1 MPHPGDALARL
12 LRHPPDL
19 PVVAVLDRIT
29 ASAGPGAALV
39 LTAPPGTGKTT
50 LLPPALAVALAGT
63 QGSVAAAGSATTP
76 VTRTSPAP
84 RVLVTQPRR
93 VAVRAASRRIA
104 ALLHEPVGATVGYSV
119 RGDSRT
125 SPDTRIEMLTPGVL
139 LRRLQ
144 RDPELPGVGA
154 VVLDEFHERQL
165 DTDLA
170 LALLLDVR
178 AALRE
183 DLVLAV
189 TSATLEAERTS
200 ALIGTATGTAPT
212 LVDVPAR
219 LHPLGLRW
227 AAPPRGGEPLGVSP
241 ATGAV
246 IVRREFL
253 GHVTRTI
260 ERTLGTTTG
269 DVLVFLPGARE
280 IDEVRRSL
288 PSSGVEVLTLHGSLT
303 PEEQD
308 RVLSGPGPRRRVVLS
323 TAVAESSLTVP
334 GVRVVVDACLSRE
347 PRTDVARGVP
357 MLVTVQASRAR
368 CEQRAGR
375 AARLG
380 PGTAVRC
387 TSEVDWARR
396 PQQSLPEIATADLT
410 YALLQCAVWGNPG
423 MAGLALL
430 DEPPVGALSAAA
442 ERLRGLGAVD
452 EGGHATPLGRTLAAL
467 PLDPPLARALVDA
480 APRIGPRRAARSVA
494 LLSEDTR
501 APGADLASLARV
513 LSRGGGDAA
522 LRHRV
527 EDQAGRLARLLRAG
541 PGADTDPVAHTD
553 PGGRTRLGARTEP
566 GARTAGATGH
576 STAAPHRRPGDE
588 DALALVVALAQPGW
602 IARRRP
608 GTDRY
613 LLADGLGA
621 ALPPGSP
628 LTGQEWLA
636 LAQVQRGAG
645 RADGTIR
652 AAVPIDQK
660 DAERAGAAL
669 VHEETL
675 AELRAGRVR
684 ARSVTS
690 LGAIELKERALTH
703 VPESIGTEVV
713 ADALRREG
721 LDLLPWSEAARSLR
735 ERLAVL
741 HEALGAPWPDV
752 SAEALTEHLDRWLGA
767 DLRRLA
773 RGGALRGVDT
783 LGGLRA
789 LLPWPEAAH
798 FEELAPERL
807 PIPTG
812 GSRALDWS
820 SGRPV
825 LSLRVQEA
833 FGWVDT
839 PRVAAGRV
847 PVVLHLLDPAGR
859 PVAVTSDLASF
870 WAGPYAQVRA
880 QLRGRYPRHPWPEDP
895 LGAEPTSRAKSRPR
909 H

>member
-1 MPHPGDALARL
+1 MPRPGDQDHRSPTDHGPTDRGRTLADL
-12 LRHPPDL
+12 LRDPPDL
-19 PVVAVLDRIT
+19 PVVAVLDRLT
-29 ASAGPGAALV
+29 AEAHPGAALV

-50 LLPPALAVALAGT
+50 LLPPALAVALP
-63 QGSVAAAGSATTP
+63 AT
-76 VTRTSPAP
+76 

-93 VAVRAASRRIA
+93 VAVRAAARRIA

-125 SPDTRIEMLTPGVL
+125 SPATRIEMVTPGVL

-189 TSATLEAERTS
+189 TSATLEAGRTT
-200 ALIGTATGTAPT
+200 ALIGAATGADPV
-212 LVDVPAR
+212 LVDVPG
-219 LHPLGLRW
+219 LLYPLDLRW
-227 AAPPRGGEPLGVSP
+227 AAPPRGAEPLGVSP
-241 ATGAV
+241 ATGGV

-253 GHVTRTI
+253 GHVARTI
-260 ERTLGTTTG
+260 GRTLDSTAG

-288 PSSGVEVLTLHGSLT
+288 SRADAEVLELHGSLT
-303 PEEQD
+303 AAEQD
-308 RVLSGPGPRRRVVLS
+308 RVLSGPGPRRRVVLA

-387 TSEVDWARR
+387 TSEADWARR
-396 PQQSLPEIATADLT
+396 PAQSLPEIATADLT
-410 YALLQCAVWGNPG
+410 DALLQCAVWGNPG
-423 MAGLALL
+423 MSGLSLLDLPPAGALL
-430 DEPPVGALSAAA
+430 AAGQ
-442 ERLRGLGAVD
+442 RLRGLGAVD
-452 EGGHATPLGRTLAAL
+452 EGGRATPVGRRLAAL

-480 APRIGPRRAARSVA
+480 APRIGAGRAARFVA
-494 LLSEDTR
+494 LLGEGAR
-501 APGADLASLARV
+501 VPGADLASL
-513 LSRGGGDAA
+513 SRSLHHGGGDPA
-522 LRHRV
+522 LRTRV
-527 EDQAGRLARLLRAG
+527 RDQARRLERLVRDGAVGHGADGRTSGGASGSSGVGRTGAGEGRIGTGPSTGPSAG
-541 PGADTDPVAHTD
+541 PSP
-553 PGGRTRLGARTEP
+553 L
-566 GARTAGATGH
+566 
-576 STAAPHRRPGDE
+576 GDE

-602 IARRRP
+602 IARRRA

-636 LAQVQRGAG
+636 VAEVQRGAG
-645 RADGTIR
+645 RADGVVR
-652 AAVPIDQK
+652 AAVPLDPG

-669 VHEETL
+669 VHEQTE
-675 AELRAGRVR
+675 ADLRGGRVR
-684 ARSVTS
+684 ARTVLS
-690 LGAIELKERALTH
+690 LGAIELASRPLGR
-703 VPESIGTEVV
+703 VPTQVGSRVV

-721 LDLLPWSEAARSLR
+721 LDLLPWPTPARSLR
-735 ERLAVL
+735 DRLAVL
-741 HEALGAPWPDV
+741 HDALGAPWPDV
-752 SAEALTEHLDRWLGA
+752 SDEALTDRLESWLGS
-767 DLRRLA
+767 DLA
-773 RGGALRGVDT
+773 RVARGTPLSRVDT
-783 LGGLRA
+783 LGGLRS
-789 LLPWPEAAH
+789 LLPWPEASH
-798 FEELAPERL
+798 LDELAPERL
-807 PIPTG
+807 RVPTG
-812 GSRALDWS
+812 GSRLLDWS
-820 SGRPV
+820 SGTPV

-839 PRVAAGRV
+839 PRVAGGRV

-870 WAGPYAQVRA
+870 WAGPYHDVRA

-895 LGAEPTSRAKSRPR
+895 LHAEPTSRAKPR
-909 H
+909 GHR

>member
-1 MPHPGDALARL
+1 MPRRVDQEPDHCVGSPTGDALVRL

-29 ASAGPGAALV
+29 SAAGPGAALV

-50 LLPPALAVALAGT
+50 LLPPALAVALP
-63 QGSVAAAGSATTP
+63 TT
-76 VTRTSPAP
+76 

-93 VAVRAASRRIA
+93 VAVRAAARRIA

-125 SPDTRIEMLTPGVL
+125 SPATRIEMVTPGVL

-178 AALRE
+178 TALRE

-189 TSATLEAERTS
+189 TSATLEAARTS
-200 ALIGTATGTAPT
+200 TLIGTAIGTTPA

-219 LHPLGLRW
+219 LHPLEMRW
-227 AAPPRGGEPLGVSP
+227 ATPPRGAEPLGVSP
-241 ATGAV
+241 ATGGV

-253 GHVTRTI
+253 GHVARTI
-260 ERTLGTTTG
+260 ERTLDSTTG

-280 IDEVRRSL
+280 VDQVRRSL
-288 PSSGVEVLTLHGSLT
+288 SATTAEVLTLHGSLSAA
-303 PEEQD
+303 EQD

-387 TSEVDWARR
+387 TSEADWARR
-396 PQQSLPEIATADLT
+396 PAQSLPEIATADLT
-410 YALLQCAVWGNPG
+410 DALLQCAVWGNPG
-423 MAGLALL
+423 MSGLPLL
-430 DEPPVGALSAAA
+430 GDPPAGALSAAA
-442 ERLRGLGAVD
+442 ERLHGLGAID
-452 EGGHATPLGRTLAAL
+452 EGGRATPLGRELAAL

-480 APRIGPRRAARSVA
+480 APRIGARRAGRFVA
-494 LLSEDTR
+494 LLGEDAR
-501 APGADLASLARV
+501 VPGADLASL
-513 LSRGGGDAA
+513 SRALKRGDGDAT

-527 EDQAGRLARLLRAG
+527 HDQAGRLTRLLHG
-541 PGADTDPVAHTD
+541 LPGT
-553 PGGRTRLGARTEP
+553 GARGRDDGRADDDP
-566 GARTAGATGH
+566 IDCH
-576 STAAPHRRPGDE
+576 LGDE

-645 RADGTIR
+645 RADGVIR
-652 AAVPIDQK
+652 AAVPIAAE
-660 DAERAGAAL
+660 DAEHAGAAL
-669 VHEETL
+669 VHEETR
-675 AELRAGRVR
+675 AELRGGRIR
-684 ARSVTS
+684 ARTVTL
-690 LGAIELKERALTH
+690 LGAIELKERELPR
-703 VPESIGTEVV
+703 VPRAAGTQVL

-721 LDLLPWSEAARSLR
+721 LDLLPWSDAARSLR

-752 SAEALTEHLDRWLGA
+752 SDEALTEHLDTWLGA
-767 DLRRLA
+767 DLLRLS

-783 LGGLRA
+783 LGGLRT
-789 LLPWPEAAH
+789 LLPWPEAARLD
-798 FEELAPERL
+798 ELAPERMQV
-807 PIPTG
+807 PTG
-812 GSRALDWS
+812 GTRTLDWS

-839 PRVAAGRV
+839 PRVAGGRV

-880 QLRGRYPRHPWPEDP
+880 QLRGRYPRHPWPADP
-895 LGAEPTSRAKSRPR
+895 LGAEPTSRAKPR
-909 H
+909 TRR